1 MSRSYWMKV
10 LARHLVT
17 SSDKF
22 KEQPDMRNIKWIFAC
37 LFIMLMS
44 ESFASAQKLDVSRFD
59 EFGDVNCED
68 EKARLD
74 NFAVQL
80 QSNTGSVGYV
90 IVYGGSYGRR
100 GEAQARASRIKS
112 YLVKSRGLSLNSI
125 KTVDG
130 GYMERLTI
138 DLWIVPDDLAAPP
151 ATPTLQPNA
160 VRFKKGKIKRQE
172 YGVCEP

>member
-1 MSRSYWMKV
+1 
-10 LARHLVT
+10 
-17 SSDKF
+17 
-22 KEQPDMRNIKWIFAC
+22 MRNIKWVFAC
-37 LFIMLMS
+37 LSIILMAA
-44 ESFASAQKLDVSRFD
+44 SFSSAQTTDISKFD
-59 EFGDVNCED
+59 KFGDVNCEE

-80 QSNTGSVGYV
+80 QSNPNSMGYV

-112 YLVKSRGLSLNSI
+112 YLIKSRGLGLNSV

-130 GYMERLTI
+130 GYMEHLTV
-138 DLWIVPDDLAAPP
+138 DLRIVPRGVGAPT
-151 ATPTLQPNA
+151 ATPTLRPKD
-160 VRFKKGKIKRQE
+160 VRFKKGKIKRWE